1 MALEIGNKFEQ
12 LVCEQDGDGMT
23 GLQLLSCNPGAFQ
36 RDDGRGLLE
45 QIVNTGWY
53 YQSLSCY
60 CIRVN
65 SCISF
70 LNACV
75 HSACLKPFFY
85 GPG

>member
-1 MALEIGNKFEQ
+1 MEIGNKFEQ

-36 RDDGRGLLE
+36 HDDGRGLLK

-53 YQSLSCY
+53 YQALSCH

-70 LNACV
+70 LNIR
-75 HSACLKPFFY
+75 HILIIHIRKLFIEN
-85 GPG
+85 